1 MSSTIVRL
9 TGYQMTE
16 IIYSGSRTLVYQGI
30 RESDQ
35 KPVVIKLLKSEY
47 PSFGELVQF
56 RNQYTITKNLDLP
69 GIVKPYSLKHYRNGY
84 GLVMEDFGGISL
96 KTYCSNLESLKL
108 TSLKEFFDIALQ
120 IASILDGLYRNRV
133 IHKDIKPA
141 NILINRD
148 TKQVKLIDFSIAS
161 LLPRETQVLQSPN
174 VLEGTLAY
182 LSPEQTGRMNRG
194 IDYRSDFYSLG
205 VTFYELLT
213 GQLPFPSTDPM
224 ELVHC
229 HIAKQ
234 PPSVHSINPDIPIIV
249 SDMISKLMA
258 KNAEDR
264 YQSALGLKYDL
275 ETCFNQWQETG
286 RIKSFELGTHDICDR
301 FVIPEK
307 LYGRAKE
314 VETLLAAFD
323 RVAGKTQFEEDSYRG
338 RSEMILVAGFSGIG
352 KTAVVN
358 EVHKPIVRQRGY
370 FIKGKFDQ
378 FMRNIPFSA
387 FVQAFRDLMGQL
399 LTERDAQLQ
408 HWKIKILLALG
419 ENGQVIIDVIPELE
433 RIIGKQSPVP
443 DLSAGAAQNRFNR
456 LFQKFIQV
464 FTSAEHPLVIFL
476 DDLQWVDSASLKLM
490 QLLISETDTRYLLLI
505 GAYRDNEVSPTHP
518 LMLTLDEI
526 SKTEVNVNSITLAPL
541 KHSDLNHLIADT
553 LSCSEELAQPL
564 TELVFQKTKGNP
576 FFATQFL
583 KSLHADNLI
592 RFNFEV
598 GHWECDIAQVR
609 ALALS
614 DDVVEFMA
622 LQLRKL
628 PAATQQI
635 LQLAACIGNQ
645 FDLATLAIVYEKS
658 QTETAADLWKALQE
672 GLLLPQSEIYKFFQT
687 TDESQQSIGESYPP
701 SRLPHHSSPIYKF
714 LHDRVQQAAYCL
726 IAQDH
731 KQQTHL
737 KIGQL
742 LLSNTSEQEQEEKIF
757 DIVNQLNIGADLIT
771 NSFQRDQLAELNLLA
786 GKKAKSAT
794 AYQPALRYFNYGLKL
809 LRSDSWESNYDLSLS
824 LSIAAVEAE
833 YLTVNLERAK
843 HLSNIVLKQA
853 NNFLD
858 KVKVYELQIL
868 FYITQNKMNEA
879 IDLGI
884 NVLKMLGIAIPTE
897 AQEINTEVYQLR
909 EELQLEVED
918 IANLANLP
926 DITDPYQ
933 LAAIR
938 ILTNA
943 SSASYIANP
952 VLWPLI
958 ILTTVKLCI
967 KYGHSSWA
975 ASAYSWYGALL
986 CGAYLD
992 IDRGYEFGRLSIQ
1005 LLEQYNALEL
1015 TAKVGNMFDV
1025 FVRPWKEHIRETD
1038 TSLIAAI
1045 QSGFDNGDIE
1055 YAFYAAVHYCNY
1067 HFFAGNNLDS
1077 VQRIQGKYF
1086 EAIAKAKFEFHESFI
1101 RIGQQTVANLLG
1113 QVANPRYLVGDYIDE
1128 STILPNWIENN
1139 IVFLVLCAYGAK
1151 TMLLYL
1157 FKEYT
1162 EAVEAG
1168 AIGKHYEQAAAGTLY
1183 VSEHSFYYSLALLAN
1198 CNQVDSQQKQEALEI
1213 VAANQERLRLWAQ
1226 HAPVNYQHQ
1235 YDLVEAERARV
1246 EGNIL
1251 WAMEGYDRAIT
1262 GAMDTGYLQ
1271 VEALA
1276 NELAAEFFLDWD
1288 KTTIAQ
1294 AYLTNAYYAYARWGA
1309 KAKVEDLE
1317 KRYTELLAPILVES
1331 KISVNPSN
1339 TVNPT
1344 VTSSSTKISEAL
1356 DLASVIKASQVL
1368 SSEIHLDQLLSTL
1381 MEVVIENAGAE
1392 KCVLMLPKAGKWV
1405 IEAQGSMDQ
1414 VLKPRLLSEVGN
1426 RQQATGNSGEE
1437 LTQSD
1442 AAGSWGFPPE
1452 ATASRTGSENYDSKN
1467 LETKPVLTV
1476 LQSIPIEES
1485 NTIPIS
1491 VINAVSHKS
1500 QALVFDNASEKTTLA
1515 ADPYIIQQQPKS
1527 VLCTPILNQ
1536 GKLIGILYLENNQCT
1551 AAFTSDRLEVLK
1563 LLCSQAAISLEN
1575 AQLYTNLE
1583 RAKSQLEDYSH
1594 NLEEKV
1600 AERTQEL
1607 SQTLEDL
1614 KATQKKLVESEK
1626 MAALG
1631 GLVAGV
1637 AHEINTPVG
1646 TSITA
1651 ASILADETKGFRQ
1664 ALQDGKLKRSVL
1676 NNYLDTVEESSE
1688 LILSNLERAGE
1699 LVQSFKQV
1707 AVDQAHLDK
1716 RTLNVKEYL
1725 EEVLISLEPQL
1736 KQTSHTLT
1744 IEGDETVTIET
1755 YPGAISQVIT
1765 NLVMNSIS
1773 HGYQPKQNGQL
1784 HLQVD
1789 RVEEQL
1795 MITYHDDGCGI
1806 AQDHLGQI
1814 FEPFFTTARARGGSG
1829 LGLHIVYNLVTQK
1842 LLGQI
1847 EVNSQIGKGTEFII
1861 TIPIG

>member
-1 MSSTIVRL
+1 MVRL

-35 KPVVIKLLKSEY
+35 KPVVIKRLLSEY

-56 RNQYTITKNLDLP
+56 RNQYTIAKNLDLP
-69 GIVKPYSLKHYRNGY
+69 GIVRPYSLKHYRNGY

-108 TSLKEFFDIALQ
+108 TSLTEFFDIALQ

-141 NILINRD
+141 NILINPD

-205 VTFYELLT
+205 VTFYELLS

-234 PPSVHSINPDIPIIV
+234 PPFVHTINPDIPIIV

-275 ETCFNQWQETG
+275 ETCLSQWQETG
-286 RIKSFELGTHDICDR
+286 RVEPFELGTQDICDR

-307 LYGRAKE
+307 LYGRARE
-314 VETLLAAFD
+314 VETLRRAFD
-323 RVAGKTQFEEDSYRG
+323 RVAGKTQPLEDSSRG
-338 RSEMILVAGFSGIG
+338 RSEMMLVAGFSGIG

-433 RIIGKQSPVP
+433 QIIGKQSPVP
-443 DLSAGAAQNRFNR
+443 ELSAGAAQNRFNR

-464 FTSAEHPLVIFL
+464 FTTAEHPLVIFL

-490 QLLISETDTRYLLLI
+490 QLLMSETDTRYLLLI

-526 SKTEVNVNSITLAPL
+526 SKTEVNVNTITLAPL

-564 TELVFQKTKGNP
+564 TELVFRKTKGNP

-622 LQLRKL
+622 LQLKKL
-628 PAATQQI
+628 PAATQAV
-635 LQLAACIGNQ
+635 LKLAACIGNQ
-645 FDLATLAIVYEKS
+645 FDLATLAIVYQKS

-672 GLLLPQSEIYKFFQT
+672 GLVLPQSEIYKFFQT
-687 TDESQQSIGESYPP
+687 TDESQQSIDQSYPP
-701 SRLPHHSSPIYKF
+701 SRLPHHDSPIYKF
-714 LHDRVQQAAYCL
+714 LHDRVQQAAYAL
-726 IAQDH
+726 IAQDY
-731 KQQTHL
+731 KQETHL

-742 LLSNTSEQEQEEKIF
+742 LLSNTSEQEREEKIF

-771 NSFQRDQLAELNLLA
+771 NPSVRDQLAGLNLLA

-794 AYQPALRYFNYGLKL
+794 AYKPALQYFNSGLKL
-809 LRSDSWESNYDLSLS
+809 LAADSWESNYDLSLA
-824 LSIAAVEAE
+824 LSIAAVEVE
-833 YLTVNLERAK
+833 YLTVNVERAK
-843 HLSNIVLKQA
+843 HLSKIVLKQA
-853 NNFLD
+853 NTFLD

-868 FYITQNKMNEA
+868 FYISQNKMNEA

-897 AQEINTEVYQLR
+897 AQKINTEVERLR
-909 EELQLEVED
+909 EELQLEVEE

-926 DITDPYQ
+926 QITDPYQ

-1015 TAKVGNMFDV
+1015 RAKVDNMFNV
-1025 FVRPWKEHIRETD
+1025 FVRPWKEHIRETH

-1055 YAFYAAVHYCNY
+1055 YAFYGAVHYCNY
-1067 HFFAGNNLDS
+1067 HFFTGTNLEY
-1077 VQRIQGKYF
+1077 VQQIQGKYF

-1113 QVANPRYLVGDYIDE
+1113 EVANPRYLVGDYIDE
-1128 STILPNWIENN
+1128 LAILPNWIENN

-1168 AIGKHYEQAAAGTLY
+1168 EIGKHYEQAAAGTAY

-1198 CNQVDSQQKQEALEI
+1198 CNQVDSQQKQQALET
-1213 VAANQERLRLWAQ
+1213 VAANQERLRLWAK

-1246 EGNIL
+1246 EGNVL
-1251 WAMEGYDRAIT
+1251 WAMEGYERAIT

-1288 KTTIAQ
+1288 KKTIAQ

-1309 KAKVEDLE
+1309 LAKVEDLE
-1317 KRYTELLAPILVES
+1317 KRYTELLGPILVES
-1331 KISVNPSN
+1331 KIGFNPSN
-1339 TVNPT
+1339 SVNET

-1368 SSEIHLDQLLSTL
+1368 SSEIHLEQLLSTL

-1392 KCVLMLPKAGKWV
+1392 KCVLILPKAGKWV
-1405 IEAQGSMDQ
+1405 IEAQGSIDQ
-1414 VLKPRLLSEVGN
+1414 VLKPDL
-1426 RQQATGNSGEE
+1426 
-1437 LTQSD
+1437 
-1442 AAGSWGFPPE
+1442 AAKGIKDTNHLG
-1452 ATASRTGSENYDSKN
+1452 
-1467 LETKPVLTV
+1467 TKPVLTL

-1491 VINAVSHKS
+1491 VINAVSNKS

-1527 VLCTPILNQ
+1527 VLCTPILTQ

-1551 AAFTSDRLEVLK
+1551 AAFTSDRLEILK

-1583 RAKSQLEDYSH
+1583 QANSQLEDYSH

-1607 SQTLEDL
+1607 SQTLDDL
-1614 KATQKKLVESEK
+1614 TATQKKLVQSEK

-1651 ASILADETKGFRQ
+1651 ASILADETQGFRQ
-1664 ALQDGKLKRSVL
+1664 ALQNGKLKRSVL
-1676 NNYLDTVEESSE
+1676 QNYLDTVQESSE

-1716 RTLNVKEYL
+1716 RTLNIKEYL

-1744 IEGDETVTIET
+1744 IEGDDTVTIET

-1789 RVEEQL
+1789 RVEEEL

-1861 TIPIG
+1861 TLPLGCSRSVA

>member
-1 MSSTIVRL
+1 MVTL

-16 IIYSGSRTLVYQGI
+16 IIYSGSRTLVYQAI

-35 KPVVIKLLKSEY
+35 KPVVIKLLLSEY

-56 RNQYTITKNLDLP
+56 RNQYTIAKNLDLP

-96 KTYCSNLESLKL
+96 KSYCSNLESLKL
-108 TSLKEFFDIALQ
+108 TSLKEFFHIALQ

-141 NILINRD
+141 NILINPD
-148 TKQVKLIDFSIAS
+148 TKQIKLIDFSIAS
-161 LLPRETQVLQSPN
+161 LLPREIMVLQSPN

-213 GQLPFPSTDPM
+213 GQLPFSSTDPM

-234 PPSVHSINPDIPIIV
+234 PPSVHTINPDIPTIV

-275 ETCFNQWQETG
+275 KTCLSQWQETG
-286 RIKSFELGTHDICDR
+286 RIKSFEFGTQDICDR

-307 LYGRAKE
+307 LYGRSRE
-314 VETLLAAFD
+314 VESLRRAFD
-323 RVAGKTQFEEDSYRG
+323 RVAGKDQPQEDSSRG
-338 RSEMILVAGFSGIG
+338 RSEMMLVAGFSGIG

-433 RIIGKQSPVP
+433 QIIGKQSPVP
-443 DLSAGAAQNRFNR
+443 ELSAGAAQNRFNR

-464 FTSAEHPLVIFL
+464 FTTAEHPLVIFL

-490 QLLISETDTRYLLLI
+490 QLLMRETDTRYLLLI

-526 SKTEVNVNSITLAPL
+526 SKTQVNVNSITLAPL

-564 TELVFQKTKGNP
+564 TELVFHKTKGNP

-609 ALALS
+609 ALALT

-622 LQLRKL
+622 LQLSKL
-628 PAATQQI
+628 PTATQTV
-635 LQLAACIGNQ
+635 LKLAACIGNQ

-687 TDESQQSIGESYPP
+687 TDQSQQSIGESYPP

-742 LLSNTSEQEQEEKIF
+742 LLSNTSEQEREEKIF
-757 DIVNQLNIGADLIT
+757 DIVNQLNIGADLII
-771 NSFQRDQLAELNLLA
+771 NPCERDQLAELNLLA

-794 AYQPALRYFNYGLKL
+794 AYEPALQYFNTGLKL
-809 LRSDSWESNYDLSLS
+809 LGADSWESNYELILA

-843 HLSNIVLKQA
+843 HLSKIVLKQA
-853 NNFLD
+853 NTLLD

-897 AQEINTEVYQLR
+897 AQEIHTEVDQLR
-909 EELQLEVED
+909 EELQLEVEE

-926 DITDPYQ
+926 EITDPYQ

-1015 TAKVGNMFDV
+1015 TAKVGNMFNV
-1025 FVRPWKEHIRETD
+1025 FVRPWKEHVRETN

-1055 YAFYAAVHYCNY
+1055 YAFYGAVHYCNY
-1067 HFFAGNNLDS
+1067 HFFAGNNLES
-1077 VQRIQGKYF
+1077 VQQIQGKYF
-1086 EAIAKAKFEFHESFI
+1086 EAIAKAKFDFHESFI
-1101 RIGQQTVANLLG
+1101 RIAQQTVANLLG
-1113 QVANPRYLVGDYIDE
+1113 EVANPRYLVGDYIDE
-1128 STILPNWIENN
+1128 CIVLSNFIKHN
-1139 IVFLVLCAYGAK
+1139 IVFLVFCTYGAK

-1168 AIGKHYEQAAAGTLY
+1168 AIGKQYEQAAAGTLY

-1198 CNQVDSQQKQEALEI
+1198 CRHQLDSHQKQQALET
-1213 VAANQERLRLWAQ
+1213 VAANQERLRLWAK

-1246 EGNIL
+1246 EGNVL
-1251 WAMEGYDRAIT
+1251 WAMEGYERAIT

-1288 KTTIAQ
+1288 KKTIAQ

-1309 KAKVEDLE
+1309 LAKVEDLE
-1317 KRYTELLAPILVES
+1317 KRYTDLLAPILVES
-1331 KISVNPSN
+1331 KISVDPSN
-1339 TVNPT
+1339 SLHHT

-1368 SSEIHLDQLLSTL
+1368 SSEIHLEQLLSTL

-1392 KCVLMLPKAGKWV
+1392 KCVLILPKAGKWV

-1414 VLKPRLLSEVGN
+1414 VLKPDL
-1426 RQQATGNSGEE
+1426 
-1437 LTQSD
+1437 
-1442 AAGSWGFPPE
+1442 AAKGI
-1452 ATASRTGSENYDSKN
+1452 NDSNN
-1467 LETKPVLTV
+1467 LGTKPVLTL

-1485 NTIPIS
+1485 NTIAIS

-1500 QALVFDNASEKTTLA
+1500 QALVFDNASEETTLA

-1527 VLCTPILNQ
+1527 VLCSPILNQ

-1563 LLCSQAAISLEN
+1563 LLCSQGAISLEN

-1583 RAKSQLEDYSH
+1583 QVKNQLEDYSH

-1607 SQTLEDL
+1607 SDTLEDL

-1631 GLVAGV
+1631 SLVAGV

-1651 ASILADETKGFRQ
+1651 ASILADETQGFCQ
-1664 ALQDGKLKRSVL
+1664 VLQNGKLKRSVL
-1676 NNYLDTVEESSE
+1676 QNYLDTVQESSE
-1688 LILSNLERAGE
+1688 LILSNLQRAGE

-1744 IEGDETVTIET
+1744 IEGDETVTIDT

-1861 TIPIG
+1861 TLPIACSRSVA

>member
-1 MSSTIVRL
+1 MVRL

-56 RNQYTITKNLDLP
+56 RNQYTIAKNLDLP

-108 TSLKEFFDIALQ
+108 TSLTEFFDIALQ

-141 NILINRD
+141 NILINPD
-148 TKQVKLIDFSIAS
+148 TKQVELIDFSIAS

-213 GQLPFPSTDPM
+213 GQLPFTSTDPM

-275 ETCFNQWQETG
+275 ETCLSQWQETG
-286 RIKSFELGTHDICDR
+286 RVEPFDLGTQDICDR

-307 LYGRAKE
+307 LYGRARE
-314 VETLLAAFD
+314 VETLLGAFD
-323 RVAGKTQFEEDSYRG
+323 RVAGKTIAQEDSSRG
-338 RSEMILVAGFSGIG
+338 RSEMMLVAGFSGIG

-387 FVQAFRDLMGQL
+387 FVQAFRNLMGQL

-433 RIIGKQSPVP
+433 QIIGKQSPVP
-443 DLSAGAAQNRFNR
+443 ELSAGAAQNRFNR

-464 FTSAEHPLVIFL
+464 FTTAEHPLVIFL

-490 QLLISETDTRYLLLI
+490 QLLMSETDTRYLLLI

-526 SKTEVNVNSITLAPL
+526 SKTEVKVNSITLAPL

-564 TELVFQKTKGNP
+564 TELVFRKTKGNP

-609 ALALS
+609 TLALS

-622 LQLRKL
+622 LQLSKL
-628 PAATQQI
+628 PPATQSV
-635 LQLAACIGNQ
+635 LKLAACIGNQ

-687 TDESQQSIGESYPP
+687 TDESQQSIDQSYPP
-701 SRLPHHSSPIYKF
+701 SRLSHHSSPIYKF

-726 IAQDH
+726 IDQDH

-742 LLSNTSEQEQEEKIF
+742 LLSNTSEPEREEKIF

-771 NSFQRDQLAELNLLA
+771 NPSEREQLAGLNLLA

-794 AYQPALRYFNYGLKL
+794 AYEPALRYFNSGLKL
-809 LRSDSWESNYDLSLS
+809 LAPDSWESNYELSLA

-843 HLSNIVLKQA
+843 HLSKIVLKQA
-853 NNFLD
+853 KTFLD
-858 KVKVYELQIL
+858 KIKVYELQIL

-897 AQEINTEVYQLR
+897 AQEINTEVEKLR
-909 EELQLEVED
+909 EELQLEVEE

-1005 LLEQYNALEL
+1005 LLEKYNALEL
-1015 TAKVGNMFDV
+1015 TAKVGNMFNV
-1025 FVRPWKEHIRETD
+1025 FVRPWKEHIRETN

-1055 YAFYAAVHYCNY
+1055 YAFYGAVHYCNY
-1067 HFFAGNNLDS
+1067 HFFAGTNLEY

-1086 EAIAKAKFEFHESFI
+1086 EAIAKAKFDFHESFI

-1113 QVANPRYLVGDYIDE
+1113 EVANPRYLVGDYLDE
-1128 STILPNWIENN
+1128 STILPNWIDHN

-1168 AIGKHYEQAAAGTLY
+1168 ARGKQYEQAAAGTLY

-1198 CNQVDSQQKQEALEI
+1198 CHQVDSQEKQQALET
-1213 VAANQERLRLWAQ
+1213 VAANQERLRLWAK

-1246 EGNIL
+1246 EGNL
-1251 WAMEGYDRAIT
+1251 VWAMEGYERAIT

-1288 KTTIAQ
+1288 KKTIAQ

-1309 KAKVEDLE
+1309 LAKVEDLE
-1317 KRYTELLAPILVES
+1317 KRYTDLLAPILVES
-1331 KISVNPSN
+1331 KIGFNPSN
-1339 TVNPT
+1339 TVNQT

-1368 SSEIHLDQLLSTL
+1368 SSEIHLEQLLSTL

-1392 KCVLMLPKAGKWV
+1392 KCVLILPKAGKWV

-1414 VLKPRLLSEVGN
+1414 VLKPRLLSEKGT
-1426 RQQATGNSGEE
+1426 ADLGTGNSGQE
-1437 LTQSD
+1437 LTQT
-1442 AAGSWGFPPE
+1442 E
-1452 ATASRTGSENYDSKN
+1452 SENYFGKRSPDLASKGIN
-1467 LETKPVLTV
+1467 DTKHLETKPVLSV

-1491 VINAVSHKS
+1491 VINAVFHKS
-1500 QALVFDNASEKTTLA
+1500 QALVFDNASEETTLA

-1527 VLCTPILNQ
+1527 ALCTPILTQ

-1575 AQLYTNLE
+1575 AQLYSNLE
-1583 RAKSQLEDYSH
+1583 QAKSQLEDYSH

-1607 SQTLEDL
+1607 SQTLDDL
-1614 KATQKKLVESEK
+1614 TATQKKLVESEK

-1651 ASILADETKGFRQ
+1651 ASILADETQGFCKV
-1664 ALQDGKLKRSVL
+1664 LKNGKLKRSVL
-1676 NNYLDTVEESSE
+1676 QNYLDTVQESSE
-1688 LILSNLERAGE
+1688 LILSNLQRAGE

-1736 KQTSHTLT
+1736 KQASHTLT

-1789 RVEEQL
+1789 RVEEEL

-1806 AQDHLGQI
+1806 AQEHLGQI

>member
-1 MSSTIVRL
+1 MVTL

-35 KPVVIKLLKSEY
+35 KPVVIKLLLSEY
-47 PSFGELVQF
+47 PRFGELVQF
-56 RNQYTITKNLDLP
+56 RNQYTIAKNLDIP
-69 GIVKPYSLKHYRNGY
+69 GIVKPYSLKHYRNAY
-84 GLVMEDFGGISL
+84 GLVMEDVGGISL

-108 TSLKEFFDIALQ
+108 TSLKEFFHIALQ

-141 NILINRD
+141 NILINPD

-194 IDYRSDFYSLG
+194 IDYRSDFYCLG
-205 VTFYELLT
+205 ITFYELLT

-234 PPSVHSINPDIPIIV
+234 PPFVHTINPDIPTIV

-275 ETCFNQWQETG
+275 ETCLSQWQETG
-286 RIKSFELGTHDICDR
+286 RVEPFELGTQDICDR

-307 LYGRAKE
+307 LYGRARE
-314 VETLLAAFD
+314 VEALLGAFD
-323 RVAGKTQFEEDSYRG
+323 RVAGKTPGREDSSRG
-338 RSEMILVAGFSGIG
+338 KSEMMLVAGFSGIG

-387 FVQAFRDLMGQL
+387 FVQAFRNLMGQL

-433 RIIGKQSPVP
+433 QIIGKQSPVP
-443 DLSAGAAQNRFNR
+443 ELSGGAAQNRFNR

-464 FTSAEHPLVIFL
+464 FTTAEHPLVIFL

-526 SKTEVNVNSITLAPL
+526 SKTEVKVNTITLAPL

-553 LSCSEELAQPL
+553 LSCAEELAQPL
-564 TELVFQKTKGNP
+564 TELVFRKTKGNP

-583 KSLHADNLI
+583 KSLHGDNLI
-592 RFNFEV
+592 RFNFQV

-628 PAATQQI
+628 PAATQEI

-687 TDESQQSIGESYPP
+687 TDESQQSIGESYPQ

-714 LHDRVQQAAYCL
+714 LHDRVQQAAYAL

-742 LLSNTSEQEQEEKIF
+742 LLSNTSEQEREEKIF
-757 DIVNQLNIGADLIT
+757 DIVNQLNIGAELIT
-771 NSFQRDQLAELNLLA
+771 NPSETDQLAELNLLA

-794 AYQPALRYFNYGLKL
+794 AYKPALQYFNSGLKL
-809 LRSDSWESNYDLSLS
+809 LGADSWESNYDLSLA

-843 HLSNIVLKQA
+843 HLSKIVLKQA
-853 NNFLD
+853 NTLLD

-897 AQEINTEVYQLR
+897 AQKINSEVERLR
-909 EELQLEVED
+909 EELQLEVEE

-926 DITDPYQ
+926 EITDPYQ

-992 IDRGYEFGRLSIQ
+992 IDHGYQFGRLSIQ
-1005 LLEQYNALEL
+1005 LLEEYNALEL
-1015 TAKVGNMFDV
+1015 TAKVGNMFNV
-1025 FVRPWKEHIRETD
+1025 FVRPWKEHIRETN

-1045 QSGFDNGDIE
+1045 QSGFENGDIE
-1055 YAFYAAVHYCNY
+1055 YAFYSAVHYCNY
-1067 HFFAGNNLDS
+1067 HFFAGNNLES
-1077 VQRIQGKYF
+1077 VQQIQGKYF
-1086 EAIAKAKFEFHESFI
+1086 EAIAIAKFDFHESFI
-1101 RIGQQTVANLLG
+1101 RIAQQTVANLLG
-1113 QVANPRYLVGDYIDE
+1113 QVANPRYLVGDYLDE
-1128 STILPNWIENN
+1128 CIVLPNFIKHN
-1139 IVFLVLCAYGAK
+1139 IVFLVFCTYGAK

-1183 VSEHSFYYSLALLAN
+1183 VSEHSFYYSLALLAT
-1198 CNQVDSQQKQEALEI
+1198 CNQLDSQEKQQALET
-1213 VAANQERLRLWAQ
+1213 VAANQERLRLWAK
-1226 HAPVNYQHQ
+1226 HSPVNYQHQ

-1246 EGNIL
+1246 EGNVI

-1288 KTTIAQ
+1288 KTTIAE

-1317 KRYTELLAPILVES
+1317 KRYTDLLTPILVES
-1331 KISVNPSN
+1331 KTSINPRN
-1339 TVNPT
+1339 ILHQT
-1344 VTSSSTKISEAL
+1344 VTSSSTKICEAL

-1368 SSEIHLDQLLSTL
+1368 SSEIHLEQLLSTL

-1392 KCVLMLPKAGKWV
+1392 KCVLILPKAGKWV
-1405 IEAQGSMDQ
+1405 IEAQGSMDK
-1414 VLKPRLLSEVGN
+1414 VLKPDL
-1426 RQQATGNSGEE
+1426 
-1437 LTQSD
+1437 
-1442 AAGSWGFPPE
+1442 AAKGINDTNHLG
-1452 ATASRTGSENYDSKN
+1452 
-1467 LETKPVLTV
+1467 TKPVLTV

-1500 QALVFDNASEKTTLA
+1500 QALVFDNASEETTLA
-1515 ADPYIIQQQPKS
+1515 ADSYIIQQQPKS

-1575 AQLYTNLE
+1575 AQLYSNLE
-1583 RAKSQLEDYSH
+1583 QANSKLEDYSH

-1607 SQTLEDL
+1607 SDTLDDL

-1631 GLVAGV
+1631 SLVAGV

-1651 ASILADETKGFRQ
+1651 ASILADETQGFCQ
-1664 ALQDGKLKRSVL
+1664 VLQNGKLKRSVL
-1676 NNYLDTVEESSE
+1676 QNYLDTVQESSE
-1688 LILSNLERAGE
+1688 LILSNLQRAGE

-1716 RTLNVKEYL
+1716 RTLKVKEYL

-1744 IEGDETVTIET
+1744 IDGDETVTIET

-1784 HLQVD
+1784 HLHVD

-1847 EVNSQIGKGTEFII
+1847 EVKSQIGKGTEFII
-1861 TIPIG
+1861 TLPIGCSRRVA

>member
-1 MSSTIVRL
+1 MSSTMVTL

-47 PSFGELVQF
+47 PCFGELVKF
-56 RNQYTITKNLDLP
+56 RNQYTIAKNLDLP

-108 TSLKEFFDIALQ
+108 TSLKEFFHIALQ

-141 NILINRD
+141 NILIHPD

-161 LLPRETQVLQSPN
+161 LLPREIMVLQSPN

-275 ETCFNQWQETG
+275 ETCLKHWQETG
-286 RIKSFELGTHDICDR
+286 RIKSFELGTQDICDR

-307 LYGRAKE
+307 LYGRARE
-314 VETLLAAFD
+314 VETLRRAFD
-323 RVAGKTQFEEDSYRG
+323 RVAGKTQGREDSSRG
-338 RSEMILVAGFSGIG
+338 RSEMMLVAGFSGIG

-419 ENGQVIIDVIPELE
+419 ENGQVITDVIPELE
-433 RIIGKQSPVP
+433 QIIGKQPPVP
-443 DLSAGAAQNRFNR
+443 ELSAGAAQNRFNR

-464 FTSAEHPLVIFL
+464 FTTAEHPLVIFL

-490 QLLISETDTRYLLLI
+490 ELLMSETDTRYLLLI

-526 SKTEVNVNSITLAPL
+526 SKTELKVNSITLAPL

-592 RFNFEV
+592 RFNFQV

-628 PAATQQI
+628 PAATQEI

-687 TDESQQSIGESYPP
+687 TDESQQNIGESYPQ
-701 SRLPHHSSPIYKF
+701 SRVPHHSSPIYKF

-742 LLSNTSEQEQEEKIF
+742 LLSNTSEQEREEKIF
-757 DIVNQLNIGADLIT
+757 DIVNQLNIGADLII
-771 NSFQRDQLAELNLLA
+771 NPSERDQLAGLNLLA

-794 AYQPALRYFNYGLKL
+794 AYEPAVRYFNSGLKL
-809 LRSDSWESNYDLSLS
+809 LASDSWESNYDLSLA

-843 HLSNIVLKQA
+843 HLSKIVLKQA
-853 NNFLD
+853 NTLLD

-868 FYITQNKMNEA
+868 FYISQNKMNEA

-897 AQEINTEVYQLR
+897 AQEINTKVEKLR
-909 EELQLEVED
+909 EELQLEVEE

-926 DITDPYQ
+926 EITDPYQ

-1005 LLEQYNALEL
+1005 LLEQYNAVEL
-1015 TAKVGNMFDV
+1015 SAKVGNMFNV
-1025 FVRPWKEHIRETD
+1025 FVRPWKEHVRETN
-1038 TSLIAAI
+1038 TSLITAI
-1045 QSGFDNGDIE
+1045 QSGFENGDIE
-1055 YAFYAAVHYCNY
+1055 YAFYGAVHYCNY
-1067 HFFAGNNLDS
+1067 HFFTGNNLES
-1077 VQRIQGKYF
+1077 VQQIQGKYF
-1086 EAIAKAKFEFHESFI
+1086 EAIAKAKFDFHESFI

-1113 QVANPRYLVGDYIDE
+1113 QVANPCYLVGDYLDE
-1128 STILPNWIENN
+1128 STILPNWIEHN

-1168 AIGKHYEQAAAGTLY
+1168 ARGKQYEQAAAGTLY

-1198 CNQVDSQQKQEALEI
+1198 CNQLESQEKQQALEI
-1213 VAANQERLRLWAQ
+1213 VAANQERLRLWAK

-1246 EGNIL
+1246 EGNVL
-1251 WAMEGYDRAIT
+1251 SAMEGYDRAIT

-1317 KRYTELLAPILVES
+1317 KHYTDLLAPILVES
-1331 KISVNPSN
+1331 KISVNPRN
-1339 TVNPT
+1339 ILHQT

-1392 KCVLMLPKAGKWV
+1392 KCVLILPKAGKWV
-1405 IEAQGSMDQ
+1405 IEAQGSIDQ
-1414 VLKPRLLSEVGN
+1414 VLKPDLAVKGINDTNHLG
-1426 RQQATGNSGEE
+1426 
-1437 LTQSD
+1437 
-1442 AAGSWGFPPE
+1442 
-1452 ATASRTGSENYDSKN
+1452 
-1467 LETKPVLTV
+1467 TKPVLTV

-1500 QALVFDNASEKTTLA
+1500 QALVFDNATEETTLA
-1515 ADPYIIQQQPKS
+1515 ADTYIIQQQPKS
-1527 VLCTPILNQ
+1527 VLCTPILTQ

-1551 AAFTSDRLEVLK
+1551 AAFTSDRLEILK

-1583 RAKSQLEDYSH
+1583 QAKNQLEDYSY

-1607 SQTLEDL
+1607 SDTLDDL

-1631 GLVAGV
+1631 SLVAGV

-1651 ASILADETKGFRQ
+1651 ASILADETQGFRQ
-1664 ALQDGKLKRSVL
+1664 VLQNGKLKRSVL
-1676 NNYLDTVEESSE
+1676 QNYLDTVEESSE
-1688 LILSNLERAGE
+1688 LILSNLQRAGE

-1707 AVDQAHLDK
+1707 AVDQAHLEK

-1736 KQTSHTLT
+1736 KQTSHRLT
-1744 IEGDETVTIET
+1744 IDGDETVTIET

-1784 HLQVD
+1784 HLHID
-1789 RVEEQL
+1789 RVDEQL

-1806 AQDHLGQI
+1806 AQEHLGQI

-1847 EVNSQIGKGTEFII
+1847 EVKSQIGKGTEFMI
-1861 TIPIG
+1861 TLPIGCSRRVA

>member
-1 MSSTIVRL
+1 MSSTMVRL

-56 RNQYTITKNLDLP
+56 RNQYTIAKNLDLP

-108 TSLKEFFDIALQ
+108 TSLTEFFDIALQ

-141 NILINRD
+141 NILINPD
-148 TKQVKLIDFSIAS
+148 TKQVELIDFSIAS

-213 GQLPFPSTDPM
+213 GQLPFTSTDPM

-275 ETCFNQWQETG
+275 ETCLSQWQETG
-286 RIKSFELGTHDICDR
+286 RVEPFKLGTQDICDR

-307 LYGRAKE
+307 LYGRARE
-314 VETLLAAFD
+314 VETLLGAFD
-323 RVAGKTQFEEDSYRG
+323 RVAGKTIAQEDSSRG
-338 RSEMILVAGFSGIG
+338 RSEMMLVAGFSGIG

-387 FVQAFRDLMGQL
+387 FVQAFRNLMGQL

-433 RIIGKQSPVP
+433 QIIGKQSPVP
-443 DLSAGAAQNRFNR
+443 ELSAGAAQNRFNR

-464 FTSAEHPLVIFL
+464 FTTAEHPLVIFL

-490 QLLISETDTRYLLLI
+490 QLLMSETDTRYLLLI

-526 SKTEVNVNSITLAPL
+526 SKTEVKVNSITLAPL

-564 TELVFQKTKGNP
+564 TELVFRKTKGNP

-609 ALALS
+609 TLALS

-622 LQLRKL
+622 LQLSKL
-628 PAATQQI
+628 PPATQSV
-635 LQLAACIGNQ
+635 LKLAACIGNQ

-687 TDESQQSIGESYPP
+687 TDESQQSIDQSYPP
-701 SRLPHHSSPIYKF
+701 SRISHHDSPIYKF

-726 IAQDH
+726 IDQDH

-742 LLSNTSEQEQEEKIF
+742 LLSNTSEPEREEKIF

-771 NSFQRDQLAELNLLA
+771 NPSQREQLAGLNLLA

-794 AYQPALRYFNYGLKL
+794 AYEPALRYFNSGLKL
-809 LRSDSWESNYDLSLS
+809 LAPDSWESNYELSLA

-843 HLSNIVLKQA
+843 HLSKIVLKQA
-853 NNFLD
+853 KTFLD
-858 KVKVYELQIL
+858 KIKVYELQIL
-868 FYITQNKMNEA
+868 FYISQNKMNEA

-897 AQEINTEVYQLR
+897 AQEINTEVEKLR
-909 EELQLEVED
+909 EELQLEVEE

-1015 TAKVGNMFDV
+1015 TAKVGNMFNV
-1025 FVRPWKEHIRETD
+1025 FVRPWKEHIRETN

-1055 YAFYAAVHYCNY
+1055 YAFYGAVHYCNY
-1067 HFFAGNNLDS
+1067 HFFAGTNLEY
-1077 VQRIQGKYF
+1077 VQQIQGKYF
-1086 EAIAKAKFEFHESFI
+1086 EAIAKAKFDFHESFI

-1113 QVANPRYLVGDYIDE
+1113 EVANPRYLVGDYLDE
-1128 STILPNWIENN
+1128 STILPNWIDHN

-1198 CNQVDSQQKQEALEI
+1198 CDQVDSQEKQQALET
-1213 VAANQERLRLWAQ
+1213 VAANQERLRLWAK

-1246 EGNIL
+1246 EGNVL
-1251 WAMEGYDRAIT
+1251 WAMEGYERAIT

-1288 KTTIAQ
+1288 KKTIAQ

-1309 KAKVEDLE
+1309 LAKVEDLE
-1317 KRYTELLAPILVES
+1317 KRYTDLLAPILVES
-1331 KISVNPSN
+1331 KIGFNPSN
-1339 TVNPT
+1339 TVNQT

-1368 SSEIHLDQLLSTL
+1368 SSEIHLEQLLSTL

-1392 KCVLMLPKAGKWV
+1392 KCVLILPKAGKWV

-1414 VLKPRLLSEVGN
+1414 VLKPRLLSEKGT
-1426 RQQATGNSGEE
+1426 ADLGTGNSGQE
-1437 LTQSD
+1437 LTQT
-1442 AAGSWGFPPE
+1442 E
-1452 ATASRTGSENYDSKN
+1452 SENYFGKRSPDLASKGIN
-1467 LETKPVLTV
+1467 DTKHLETKPVLSV

-1491 VINAVSHKS
+1491 VINAVFHKS
-1500 QALVFDNASEKTTLA
+1500 QALVFDNASEETTLA

-1527 VLCTPILNQ
+1527 ALCTPILTQ

-1575 AQLYTNLE
+1575 AQLYSNLE
-1583 RAKSQLEDYSH
+1583 QAKSQLEDYSH

-1607 SQTLEDL
+1607 SQTLDDL
-1614 KATQKKLVESEK
+1614 TATQKKLVESEK

-1651 ASILADETKGFRQ
+1651 ASILADETQGFCKV
-1664 ALQDGKLKRSVL
+1664 LKNGKLKRSVL
-1676 NNYLDTVEESSE
+1676 QNYLDTVQESSE
-1688 LILSNLERAGE
+1688 LILSNLQRAGE

-1736 KQTSHTLT
+1736 KQASHTLT

-1789 RVEEQL
+1789 RVEEEL

-1806 AQDHLGQI
+1806 AQEHLGQI

-1861 TIPIG
+1861 TLPIG

>member
-1 MSSTIVRL
+1 MVTL

-47 PSFGELVQF
+47 PCFGELVKF
-56 RNQYTITKNLDLP
+56 RNQYTIAKNLDLP

-108 TSLKEFFDIALQ
+108 TSLKEFFHIALQ

-141 NILINRD
+141 NILIHPD

-161 LLPRETQVLQSPN
+161 LLPREIMVLQSPN

-275 ETCFNQWQETG
+275 ETCLKHWQETG
-286 RIKSFELGTHDICDR
+286 RIKSFELGTQDICDR

-307 LYGRAKE
+307 LYGRARE
-314 VETLLAAFD
+314 VETLRRAFD
-323 RVAGKTQFEEDSYRG
+323 RVAGKTQGREDSSRG
-338 RSEMILVAGFSGIG
+338 RSEMMLVAGFSGIG

-419 ENGQVIIDVIPELE
+419 ENGQVITDVIPELE
-433 RIIGKQSPVP
+433 QIIGKQPPVP
-443 DLSAGAAQNRFNR
+443 ELSAGAAQNRFNR

-464 FTSAEHPLVIFL
+464 FTTAEHPLVIFL

-490 QLLISETDTRYLLLI
+490 ELLMSETDTRYLLLI

-526 SKTEVNVNSITLAPL
+526 SKTELKVNSITLAPL

-592 RFNFEV
+592 RFNFQV

-628 PAATQQI
+628 PAATQEI

-687 TDESQQSIGESYPP
+687 TDESQQNIGESYPQ
-701 SRLPHHSSPIYKF
+701 SRVPHHSSPIYKF

-742 LLSNTSEQEQEEKIF
+742 LLSNTSEQEREEKIF
-757 DIVNQLNIGADLIT
+757 DIVNQLNIGADLII
-771 NSFQRDQLAELNLLA
+771 NPSERDQLAGLNLLA

-794 AYQPALRYFNYGLKL
+794 AYEPAVRYFNSGLKL
-809 LRSDSWESNYDLSLS
+809 LASDSWESNYDLSLA

-843 HLSNIVLKQA
+843 HLSKIVLKQA
-853 NNFLD
+853 NTLLD

-868 FYITQNKMNEA
+868 FYISQNKMNEA

-897 AQEINTEVYQLR
+897 AQEINTKVEKLR
-909 EELQLEVED
+909 EELQLEVEE

-926 DITDPYQ
+926 EITDPYQ

-1005 LLEQYNALEL
+1005 LLEQYNAVEL
-1015 TAKVGNMFDV
+1015 SAKVGNMFNV
-1025 FVRPWKEHIRETD
+1025 FVRPWKEHVRETN
-1038 TSLIAAI
+1038 TSLITAI
-1045 QSGFDNGDIE
+1045 QSGFENGDIE
-1055 YAFYAAVHYCNY
+1055 YAFYGAVHYCNY
-1067 HFFAGNNLDS
+1067 HFFTGNNLES
-1077 VQRIQGKYF
+1077 VQQIQGKYF
-1086 EAIAKAKFEFHESFI
+1086 EAIAKAKFDFHESFI

-1113 QVANPRYLVGDYIDE
+1113 QVANPCYLVGDYLDE
-1128 STILPNWIENN
+1128 STILPNWIEHN

-1168 AIGKHYEQAAAGTLY
+1168 ARGKQYEQAAAGTLY

-1198 CNQVDSQQKQEALEI
+1198 CNQLESQEKQQALEI
-1213 VAANQERLRLWAQ
+1213 VAANQERLRLWAK

-1246 EGNIL
+1246 EGNVL
-1251 WAMEGYDRAIT
+1251 SAMEGYDRAIT

-1317 KRYTELLAPILVES
+1317 KHYTDLLAPILVES
-1331 KISVNPSN
+1331 KISVNPRN
-1339 TVNPT
+1339 ILHQT

-1392 KCVLMLPKAGKWV
+1392 KCVLILPKAGKWV
-1405 IEAQGSMDQ
+1405 IEAQGSIDQ
-1414 VLKPRLLSEVGN
+1414 VLKPDLAVKGINDTNHLG
-1426 RQQATGNSGEE
+1426 
-1437 LTQSD
+1437 
-1442 AAGSWGFPPE
+1442 
-1452 ATASRTGSENYDSKN
+1452 
-1467 LETKPVLTV
+1467 TKPVLTV

-1500 QALVFDNASEKTTLA
+1500 QALVFDNATEETTLA
-1515 ADPYIIQQQPKS
+1515 ADTYIIQQQPKS
-1527 VLCTPILNQ
+1527 VLCTPILTQ

-1551 AAFTSDRLEVLK
+1551 AAFTSDRLEILK

-1583 RAKSQLEDYSH
+1583 QAKNQLEDYSY

-1607 SQTLEDL
+1607 SDTLDDL

-1631 GLVAGV
+1631 SLVAGV

-1651 ASILADETKGFRQ
+1651 ASILADETQGFRQ
-1664 ALQDGKLKRSVL
+1664 VLQNGKLKRSVL
-1676 NNYLDTVEESSE
+1676 QNYLDTVEESSE
-1688 LILSNLERAGE
+1688 LILSNLQRAGE

-1707 AVDQAHLDK
+1707 AVDQAHLEK

-1736 KQTSHTLT
+1736 KQTSHRLT
-1744 IEGDETVTIET
+1744 IDGDETVTIET

-1784 HLQVD
+1784 HLHID
-1789 RVEEQL
+1789 RVDEQL

-1806 AQDHLGQI
+1806 AQEHLGQI

-1847 EVNSQIGKGTEFII
+1847 EVKSQIGKGTEFMI
-1861 TIPIG
+1861 TLPIGCSRRVA

>member
-1 MSSTIVRL
+1 MSSTMVTL

-35 KPVVIKLLKSEY
+35 KPVVIKLLLSEY
-47 PSFGELVQF
+47 PSFGELVEF
-56 RNQYTITKNLDLP
+56 RNQYTIAKNLDLP
-69 GIVKPYSLKHYRNGY
+69 GIVKSYSLKHYRNGY

-108 TSLKEFFDIALQ
+108 TSLKEFFHIALQ

-141 NILINRD
+141 NILINRH

-161 LLPRETQVLQSPN
+161 VLPREIMVLQSPN

-234 PPSVHSINPDIPIIV
+234 PPSVDTINPDIPTIV

-275 ETCFNQWQETG
+275 ETCFSQWQETG
-286 RIKSFELGTHDICDR
+286 RVEPFELGTQDICDR

-314 VETLLAAFD
+314 VETLRRAFD
-323 RVAGKTQFEEDSYRG
+323 RVAGKDQAQEDSSRG

-408 HWKIKILLALG
+408 QWKIKILLALG

-433 RIIGKQSPVP
+433 QIIGKQSPVP
-443 DLSAGAAQNRFNR
+443 ELSAGAAQNRFNR

-464 FTSAEHPLVIFL
+464 FTTAEHPLVIFL

-490 QLLISETDTRYLLLI
+490 QLLMRETDTRYLLLI

-518 LMLTLDEI
+518 LMLTLDKI
-526 SKTEVNVNSITLAPL
+526 SKTQVNLNSITLAPL

-564 TELVFQKTKGNP
+564 TELVFRKTKGNP

-583 KSLHADNLI
+583 KSLHTDNLI

-622 LQLRKL
+622 LQLKKL
-628 PAATQQI
+628 PAATQEI

-714 LHDRVQQAAYCL
+714 LHDRVQQAAYGL
-726 IAQDH
+726 IDQDH

-742 LLSNTSEQEQEEKIF
+742 LLSNTSEQKREEKIF
-757 DIVNQLNIGADLIT
+757 DIVNQLNIGAELIT
-771 NSFQRDQLAELNLLA
+771 NPCERDQLAGLNLLA

-794 AYQPALRYFNYGLKL
+794 AYKPALQYFNSGLKL
-809 LRSDSWESNYDLSLS
+809 LAADSWDSNYDLSLA
-824 LSIAAVEAE
+824 LSIAAVEVE

-843 HLSNIVLKQA
+843 HLSKIVLKQA
-853 NNFLD
+853 NKFLD

-897 AQEINTEVYQLR
+897 AEKINIEVERLR
-909 EELQLEVED
+909 EELQLEVEE

-926 DITDPYQ
+926 EITDPYQ

-1005 LLEQYNALEL
+1005 LLEQYNAVEL
-1015 TAKVGNMFDV
+1015 TAKVGNMFNV
-1025 FVRPWKEHIRETD
+1025 FVRPWKEHIRETN

-1045 QSGFDNGDIE
+1045 QSGFENGDIE
-1055 YAFYAAVHYCNY
+1055 YAFYGAVHYCNY

-1077 VQRIQGKYF
+1077 VQQIQDKYF
-1086 EAIAKAKFEFHESFI
+1086 EAIAIAKFDFHESFI

-1168 AIGKHYEQAAAGTLY
+1168 AIGKEYEQAAAGTLY

-1198 CNQVDSQQKQEALEI
+1198 CNQVDSQQKQQALET
-1213 VAANQERLRLWAQ
+1213 VAANQERLRLWAK
-1226 HAPVNYQHQ
+1226 HASVNYQHQ

-1246 EGNIL
+1246 EGNVI

-1276 NELAAEFFLDWD
+1276 NELAAEFFIDWD

-1309 KAKVEDLE
+1309 KAKIEDLE
-1317 KRYTELLAPILVES
+1317 KRYTDLLAPILVES
-1331 KISVNPSN
+1331 KSSVNPIN
-1339 TVNPT
+1339 ILHQT
-1344 VTSSSTKISEAL
+1344 VTSSSTKICEAL

-1368 SSEIHLDQLLSTL
+1368 SSEIHLEQLLSTL

-1392 KCVLMLPKAGKWV
+1392 KCVLILPKAGKWV

-1414 VLKPRLLSEVGN
+1414 VLKLDL
-1426 RQQATGNSGEE
+1426 
-1437 LTQSD
+1437 
-1442 AAGSWGFPPE
+1442 AGKGIND
-1452 ATASRTGSENYDSKN
+1452 TNHLG
-1467 LETKPVLTV
+1467 TKPVLKV

-1515 ADPYIIQQQPKS
+1515 ADSYIIHQQPKS
-1527 VLCTPILNQ
+1527 VLCSPILNQ

-1575 AQLYTNLE
+1575 AQLYSNLE
-1583 RAKSQLEDYSH
+1583 QAKSQLEDYSH

-1607 SQTLEDL
+1607 SQTLDDL

-1631 GLVAGV
+1631 SLVAGV

-1676 NNYLDTVEESSE
+1676 KNYLDTVDESSE

-1744 IEGDETVTIET
+1744 IDGDETVTTET

-1789 RVEEQL
+1789 RVEEQF

-1829 LGLHIVYNLVTQK
+1829 LGLHIVYNIVTQK

-1847 EVNSQIGKGTEFII
+1847 EVKSQIGKGTEFII
-1861 TIPIG
+1861 TLPIGCSRSVA

>member
-1 MSSTIVRL
+1 MVRL

-56 RNQYTITKNLDLP
+56 RNQYTIAKNLDLP

-108 TSLKEFFDIALQ
+108 TSLTEFFDIALQ

-141 NILINRD
+141 NILINPD
-148 TKQVKLIDFSIAS
+148 TKQVELIDFSIAS

-213 GQLPFPSTDPM
+213 GQLPFTSTDPM

-275 ETCFNQWQETG
+275 ETCLSQWQETG
-286 RIKSFELGTHDICDR
+286 RVEPFKLGTQDICDR

-307 LYGRAKE
+307 LYGRARE
-314 VETLLAAFD
+314 VETLLGAFD
-323 RVAGKTQFEEDSYRG
+323 RVAGKTIAQEDSSRG
-338 RSEMILVAGFSGIG
+338 RSEMMLVAGFSGIG

-387 FVQAFRDLMGQL
+387 FVQAFRNLMGQL

-433 RIIGKQSPVP
+433 QIIGKQSPVP
-443 DLSAGAAQNRFNR
+443 ELSAGAAQNRFNR

-464 FTSAEHPLVIFL
+464 FTTAEHPLVIFL

-490 QLLISETDTRYLLLI
+490 QLLMSETDTRYLLLI

-526 SKTEVNVNSITLAPL
+526 SKTEVKVNSITLAPL

-564 TELVFQKTKGNP
+564 TELVFRKTKGNP

-609 ALALS
+609 TLALS

-622 LQLRKL
+622 LQLSKL
-628 PAATQQI
+628 PPATQSV
-635 LQLAACIGNQ
+635 LKLAACIGNQ

-687 TDESQQSIGESYPP
+687 TDESQQSIDQSYPP
-701 SRLPHHSSPIYKF
+701 SRISHHDSPIYKF

-726 IAQDH
+726 IDQDH

-742 LLSNTSEQEQEEKIF
+742 LLSNTSEPEREEKIF

-771 NSFQRDQLAELNLLA
+771 NPSQREQLAGLNLLA

-794 AYQPALRYFNYGLKL
+794 AYEPALRYFNSGLKL
-809 LRSDSWESNYDLSLS
+809 LAPDSWESNYELSLA

-843 HLSNIVLKQA
+843 HLSKIVLKQA
-853 NNFLD
+853 KTFLD
-858 KVKVYELQIL
+858 KIKVYELQIL
-868 FYITQNKMNEA
+868 FYISQNKMNEA

-897 AQEINTEVYQLR
+897 AQEINTEVEKLR
-909 EELQLEVED
+909 EELQLEVEE

-1015 TAKVGNMFDV
+1015 TAKVGNMFNV
-1025 FVRPWKEHIRETD
+1025 FVRPWKEHIRETN

-1055 YAFYAAVHYCNY
+1055 YAFYGAVHYCNY
-1067 HFFAGNNLDS
+1067 HFFAGTNLEY
-1077 VQRIQGKYF
+1077 VQQIQGKYF
-1086 EAIAKAKFEFHESFI
+1086 EAIAKAKFDFHESFI

-1113 QVANPRYLVGDYIDE
+1113 EVANPRYLVGDYLDE
-1128 STILPNWIENN
+1128 STILPNWIDHN

-1198 CNQVDSQQKQEALEI
+1198 CDQVDSQEKQQALET
-1213 VAANQERLRLWAQ
+1213 VAANQERLRLWAK

-1246 EGNIL
+1246 EGNVL
-1251 WAMEGYDRAIT
+1251 WAMEGYERAIT

-1288 KTTIAQ
+1288 KKTIAQ

-1309 KAKVEDLE
+1309 LAKVEDLE
-1317 KRYTELLAPILVES
+1317 KRYTDLLAPILVES
-1331 KISVNPSN
+1331 KIGFNPSN
-1339 TVNPT
+1339 TVNQT

-1368 SSEIHLDQLLSTL
+1368 SSEIHLEQLLSTL

-1392 KCVLMLPKAGKWV
+1392 KCVLILPKAGKWV

-1414 VLKPRLLSEVGN
+1414 VLKPRLLSEKGT
-1426 RQQATGNSGEE
+1426 ADLGTGNSGQE
-1437 LTQSD
+1437 LTQT
-1442 AAGSWGFPPE
+1442 E
-1452 ATASRTGSENYDSKN
+1452 SENYFGKRSPDLASKGIN
-1467 LETKPVLTV
+1467 DTKHLETKPVLSV

-1491 VINAVSHKS
+1491 VINAVFHKS
-1500 QALVFDNASEKTTLA
+1500 QALVFDNASEETTLA

-1527 VLCTPILNQ
+1527 ALCTPILTQ

-1575 AQLYTNLE
+1575 AQLYSNLE
-1583 RAKSQLEDYSH
+1583 QAKSQLEDYSH

-1607 SQTLEDL
+1607 SQTLDDL
-1614 KATQKKLVESEK
+1614 TATQKKLVESEK

-1651 ASILADETKGFRQ
+1651 ASILADETQGFCKV
-1664 ALQDGKLKRSVL
+1664 LKNGKLKRSVL
-1676 NNYLDTVEESSE
+1676 QNYLDTVQESSE
-1688 LILSNLERAGE
+1688 LILSNLQRAGE

-1736 KQTSHTLT
+1736 KQASHTLT

-1789 RVEEQL
+1789 RVEEEL

-1806 AQDHLGQI
+1806 AQEHLGQI

-1861 TIPIG
+1861 TLPIG